1 MRSGRLKRVITIQ
14 QATTELNDVGTP
26 EHAWTDLAVIR
37 AEVERVSTEELIRGF
52 GASDETVVIFRTRH
66 LAGITNADRV
76 TFEGRV
82 FNLKEVV
89 DLGRRGGL
97 ELRGVEAS

>member
-1 MRSGRLKRVITIQ
+1 MRSGKLKRVITIQ

-26 EHAWTDLAVIR
+26 EHAWTDFAVMR
-37 AEVERVSTEELIRGF
+37 ADVERVSTEEFIRAF
-52 GASDETVVIFRTRH
+52 GASDETVVIFRTRYIE
-66 LAGITNADRV
+66 GVSNACRV
-76 TFEGRV
+76 LFEERV